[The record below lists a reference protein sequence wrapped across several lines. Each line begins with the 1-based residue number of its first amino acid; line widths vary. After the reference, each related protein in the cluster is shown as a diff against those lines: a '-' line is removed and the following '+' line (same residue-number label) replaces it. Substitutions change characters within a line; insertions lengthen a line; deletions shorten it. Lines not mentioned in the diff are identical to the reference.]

1 MGLDPVRFGVLWCR
15 LLSMNEHLSHSAA
28 LGESLPAPH
37 LLDIVTRHTGAT
49 ICVVDTSLN
58 ILYANEAYANWFK
71 VRPKELLGRTLT
83 SLYSEAARAQFG
95 PHIDRAL
102 AGHEVTYQRQICNF
116 EGHEVWFS
124 ISLHPW
130 LDEDGQVG
138 GLVNSALEVHEL
150 KVTTEALR
158 AANQKIFSHM
168 ENSPLAV
175 VELDAQLGLVHCSSR
190 ATEWFGWR
198 HAAHQGDSLLNL
210 VGDGARVSALR
221 KAFHRLL
228 AGAERQNRVEASFI
242 RPDGSV
248 QHCLWFNSA
257 LINPRGET
265 VSIMCQIEDIT
276 ERVAAADRL
285 LHLAQH
291 DSLTGLLNRGAFMV
305 RAHEAVG
312 SLNGQGGDATE
323 GVVILFMDLDGFK
336 DVNDLHGHH
345 MGDTVL
351 RLVAQRLAHVVR
363 AGDTLARL
371 GGDEFTIL
379 MRGKHSPQELQQ
391 FLDRLLQI
399 FDTPFALP
407 DTDGVQVTLGVSIGV
422 AAHPPLPAQ
431 VDELLTRADHA
442 MYEAKRCG
450 KGSVH
455 YAVPASA

>member
-1 MGLDPVRFGVLWCR
+1 MNDR
-15 LLSMNEHLSHSAA
+15 LSCSTA

-37 LLDIVTRHTGAT
+37 LLEIVTRHTGAT
-49 ICVVDTSLN
+49 ICVVDNDLN
-58 ILYANEAYANWFK
+58 ILYANEAYANWFN

-83 SLYSEAARAQFG
+83 SLYSDAARAQFR
-95 PHIDRAL
+95 PHIDRAR
-102 AGHEVTYQRQICNF
+102 AGHEVTYQRQICNS
-116 EGHEVWFS
+116 EGQEVWFS

-130 LDEDGQVG
+130 LDGDGQVG

-158 AANQKIFSHM
+158 AANQKLFSHM

-190 ATEWFGWR
+190 ATEWFGWH
-198 HAAHQGDSLLNL
+198 HASHQGDSLLSL
-210 VGDGARVSALR
+210 VGDGARVSGLR
-221 KAFHRLL
+221 KGLNRLL
-228 AGAERQNRVEASFI
+228 SGAERQNRVEASFV

-248 QHCLWFNSA
+248 QHCMWFNSA
-257 LINPRGET
+257 LINLRGET

-305 RAHEAVG
+305 KAQDAVSQLEEG
-312 SLNGQGGDATE
+312 VDVGD

-336 DVNDLHGHH
+336 EVNDLYGHH

-351 RLVAQRLAHVVR
+351 RLVAQRLGHVVR

-371 GGDEFTIL
+371 GGDEFTVL
-379 MRGKHSPQELQQ
+379 MRGNPSPQDLRQ
-391 FLDRLLQI
+391 FIDRLMQA
-399 FDTPFALP
+399 FATPFALP
-407 DTDGVQVTLGVSIGV
+407 DTDGVRVTLGVSIGV

-442 MYEAKRCG
+442 MYEAKRGG

-455 YAVPASA
+455 YATPAPCDGLG

>member
-1 MGLDPVRFGVLWCR
+1 
-15 LLSMNEHLSHSAA
+15 
-28 LGESLPAPH
+28 
-37 LLDIVTRHTGAT
+37 
-49 ICVVDTSLN
+49 
-58 ILYANEAYANWFK
+58 
-71 VRPKELLGRTLT
+71 
-83 SLYSEAARAQFG
+83 
-95 PHIDRAL
+95 
-102 AGHEVTYQRQICNF
+102 
-116 EGHEVWFS
+116 
-124 ISLHPW
+124 
-130 LDEDGQVG
+130 
-138 GLVNSALEVHEL
+138 
-150 KVTTEALR
+150 
-158 AANQKIFSHM
+158 
-168 ENSPLAV
+168 
-175 VELDAQLGLVHCSSR
+175 
-190 ATEWFGWR
+190 
-198 HAAHQGDSLLNL
+198 
-210 VGDGARVSALR
+210 
-221 KAFHRLL
+221 
-228 AGAERQNRVEASFI
+228 
-242 RPDGSV
+242 
-248 QHCLWFNSA
+248 
-257 LINPRGET
+257 
-265 VSIMCQIEDIT
+265 MCQIEDIT

-312 SLNGQGGDATE
+312 SLDGQGGDATE

-379 MRGKHSPQELQQ
+379 MRGKPSPQELQQ

>member
-1 MGLDPVRFGVLWCR
+1 
-15 LLSMNEHLSHSAA
+15 MNEHLSHSAA

-242 RPDGSV
+242 RPDDSER
-248 QHCLWFNSA
+248 HCLSFSSS
-257 LINPRGET
+257 LIN
-265 VSIMCQIEDIT
+265 
-276 ERVAAADRL
+276 
-285 LHLAQH
+285 
-291 DSLTGLLNRGAFMV
+291 
-305 RAHEAVG
+305 
-312 SLNGQGGDATE
+312 
-323 GVVILFMDLDGFK
+323 
-336 DVNDLHGHH
+336 LHG
-345 MGDTVL
+345 
-351 RLVAQRLAHVVR
+351 
-363 AGDTLARL
+363 
-371 GGDEFTIL
+371 
-379 MRGKHSPQELQQ
+379 
-391 FLDRLLQI
+391 
-399 FDTPFALP
+399 
-407 DTDGVQVTLGVSIGV
+407 
-422 AAHPPLPAQ
+422 
-431 VDELLTRADHA
+431 
-442 MYEAKRCG
+442 
-450 KGSVH
+450 
-455 YAVPASA
+455 

>member
-1 MGLDPVRFGVLWCR
+1 MNDR
-15 LLSMNEHLSHSAA
+15 LSCSTA

-37 LLDIVTRHTGAT
+37 LLEIVTRHTGAT
-49 ICVVDTSLN
+49 ICVVDNDLN
-58 ILYANEAYANWFK
+58 ILYANEAYANWFN

-83 SLYSEAARAQFG
+83 SLYSDAARAQFR

-102 AGHEVTYQRQICNF
+102 AGHEVTYQRQICNS
-116 EGHEVWFS
+116 EGQEVWFS

-130 LDEDGQVG
+130 LDGDGQVG

-158 AANQKIFSHM
+158 AANQKLFSHM

-190 ATEWFGWR
+190 ATEWFGWH
-198 HAAHQGDSLLNL
+198 HASHQGESLLSL

-221 KAFHRLL
+221 KGLNRLL
-228 AGAERQNRVEASFI
+228 SGAERQNRVEASFV

-248 QHCLWFNSA
+248 QHCMWFNSA
-257 LINPRGET
+257 LINLRGET

-305 RAHEAVG
+305 KAQDAVSQLDEG
-312 SLNGQGGDATE
+312 ADAGD

-336 DVNDLHGHH
+336 EVNDLYGHH

-351 RLVAQRLAHVVR
+351 RLVAQRLGHVVR

-371 GGDEFTIL
+371 GGDEFTVL
-379 MRGKHSPQELQQ
+379 MRGNPSPQDLRQ
-391 FLDRLLQI
+391 FIDRLMQA
-399 FDTPFALP
+399 FATPFALP
-407 DTDGVQVTLGVSIGV
+407 DTDGVRVTLGVSIGV
-422 AAHPPLPAQ
+422 AAHPPLPAR

-442 MYEAKRCG
+442 MYEAKRSG

-455 YAVPASA
+455 YATPAPCDGQG

>member
-1 MGLDPVRFGVLWCR
+1 MNDR
-15 LLSMNEHLSHSAA
+15 LSCSTA

-37 LLDIVTRHTGAT
+37 LLEIVTRHTGAT
-49 ICVVDTSLN
+49 ICVVDNDLN
-58 ILYANEAYANWFK
+58 ILYANEAYANWFN

-95 PHIDRAL
+95 RHIDRAL

-130 LDEDGQVG
+130 LDGDGQVG

-158 AANQKIFSHM
+158 AANQKLFSHM

-190 ATEWFGWR
+190 ATEWFGWH
-198 HAAHQGDSLLNL
+198 HASHQGDSLLSL
-210 VGDGARVSALR
+210 VGDGARVSGLR
-221 KAFHRLL
+221 RGLNRLL
-228 AGAERQNRVEASFI
+228 SGAERQNRVEASFV

-248 QHCLWFNSA
+248 QHCMWFNSA
-257 LINPRGET
+257 LINLRGET

-305 RAHEAVG
+305 KAQDAVSQLDEG
-312 SLNGQGGDATE
+312 ADAGD

-336 DVNDLHGHH
+336 EVNDLYGHH

-351 RLVAQRLAHVVR
+351 RLVAQRLGHVVR

-371 GGDEFTIL
+371 GGDEFTVL
-379 MRGKHSPQELQQ
+379 MRGNPSPQDLRQ
-391 FLDRLLQI
+391 FIDRLMQA
-399 FDTPFALP
+399 FATPFALP
-407 DTDGVQVTLGVSIGV
+407 DTDGVRVTLGVSIGV

-442 MYEAKRCG
+442 MYEAKRGG

-455 YAVPASA
+455 YATPAPCDGLG

>member
-1 MGLDPVRFGVLWCR
+1 
-15 LLSMNEHLSHSAA
+15 MNEHLSHSAA
-28 LGESLPAPH
+28 LGESLPSPH

-150 KVTTEALR
+150 KVTTEALL

-190 ATEWFGWR
+190 ATEWFGWH

-248 QHCLWFNSA
+248 QHC
-257 LINPRGET
+257 
-265 VSIMCQIEDIT
+265 M
-276 ERVAAADRL
+276 
-285 LHLAQH
+285 
-291 DSLTGLLNRGAFMV
+291 
-305 RAHEAVG
+305 
-312 SLNGQGGDATE
+312 
-323 GVVILFMDLDGFK
+323 
-336 DVNDLHGHH
+336 
-345 MGDTVL
+345 
-351 RLVAQRLAHVVR
+351 
-363 AGDTLARL
+363 
-371 GGDEFTIL
+371 
-379 MRGKHSPQELQQ
+379 
-391 FLDRLLQI
+391 
-399 FDTPFALP
+399 
-407 DTDGVQVTLGVSIGV
+407 
-422 AAHPPLPAQ
+422 
-431 VDELLTRADHA
+431 
-442 MYEAKRCG
+442 
-450 KGSVH
+450 
-455 YAVPASA
+455 